1 MVASFVW
8 VFGVSDCKEDVLG
21 SMQIKQYDKPKAQV
35 TPAAGAGSKIAAIN
49 LSYKLTPTIAQR
61 QRQGYTS
68 PP

>member
-1 MVASFVW
+1 VW

>member
-1 MVASFVW
+1 
-8 VFGVSDCKEDVLG
+8 
-21 SMQIKQYDKPKAQV
+21 MQIKQYDKPKAQV

-68 PP
+68 TP